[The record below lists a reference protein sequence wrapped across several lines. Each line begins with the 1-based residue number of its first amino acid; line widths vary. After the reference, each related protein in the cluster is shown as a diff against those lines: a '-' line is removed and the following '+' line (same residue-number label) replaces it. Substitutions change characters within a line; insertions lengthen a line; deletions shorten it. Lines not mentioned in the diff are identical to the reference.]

1 MPQMAPLM
9 WLSLFIFFLLMYL
22 FFNIMNYFSYN
33 MLNNNQSK
41 KTFLKQQTYNWK
53 W

>member
-9 WLSLFIFFLLMYL
+9 WLSLFIFFLMMYL
-22 FFNIMNYFSYN
+22 LFNIMNYFSYIITSKN
-33 MLNNNQSK
+33 ETLNKSLSK
-41 KTFLKQQTYNWK
+41 SESNWK

>member
-9 WLSLFIFFLLMYL
+9 WLTLFIFFLMMYL
-22 FFNIMNYFSYN
+22 LFNIMNYFSYIIE
-33 MLNNNQSK
+33 SK
-41 KTFLKQQTYNWK
+41 TLTENKSINSSSLNWK

>member
-9 WLSLFIFFLLMYL
+9 WLSLFLFFLVIYL
-22 FFNIMNYFSYN
+22 FFNIINYFSF
-33 MLNNNQSK
+33 LPSSK
-41 KTFLKQQTYNWK
+41 KSESLSKLNKSSMNWK

>member
-9 WLSLFIFFLLMYL
+9 WLSLFLFFLVIYL
-22 FFNIMNYFSYN
+22 FFNIMNYFSFMSPSPSSKN
-33 MLNNNQSK
+33 LLNLNKSS
-41 KTFLKQQTYNWK
+41 LNWK

>member
-22 FFNIMNYFSYN
+22 LFNIINYFSYN
-33 MLNNNQSK
+33 IENKHQKDNNIINKSI
-41 KTFLKQQTYNWK
+41 FNWK

>member
-9 WLSLFIFFLLMYL
+9 WLSLFIFFLMMYCL
-22 FFNIMNYFSYN
+22 YNIMNYYSYIIQN
-33 MLNNNQSK
+33 KSENNSKSLTTPQSS
-41 KTFLKQQTYNWK
+41 WK